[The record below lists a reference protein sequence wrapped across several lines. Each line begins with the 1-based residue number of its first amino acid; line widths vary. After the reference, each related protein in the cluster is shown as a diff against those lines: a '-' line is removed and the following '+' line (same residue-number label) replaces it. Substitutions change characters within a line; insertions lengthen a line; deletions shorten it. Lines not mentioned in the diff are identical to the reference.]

1 MNYKVGLE
9 SYSLDFSSGILL
21 RIHSSSLYS
30 SVFPAM
36 DLEARMGSPV
46 YLYQVVFLILF

>member
-1 MNYKVGLE
+1 MNYKVGIE
-9 SYSLDFSSGILL
+9 SSSLDFPSGILL
-21 RIHSSSLYS
+21 RIHFSSVYS
-30 SVFPAM
+30 SVFPDM